1 MHTLEVYNKA
11 EEGFLGARSLQEL
24 MEVAE
29 WLNRHFEENLT
40 DRELI
45 RDDLGAI
52 FIRRRA
58 ELQPPETRQARIYL
72 RQWLARKIGT
82 PRELQVTVERETQ
95 KAYLIKGHALATPT
109 TRCRHCGRKLTH
121 PVSVLY
127 GIGPECGRHYHIPSN
142 PEDVE
147 AIKAMLEAIEYQG
160 WVPKSGV
167 EVLEIL

>member
-29 WLNRHFEENLT
+29 WLNRHFEENPT

-45 RDDLGAI
+45 RDDLGTI

-58 ELQPPETRQARIYL
+58 ELQPPETRQVRIYL

-167 EVLEIL
+167 EVFEIL

>member
-1 MHTLEVYNKA
+1 MNTLEVYNKA
-11 EEGFLGARSLQEL
+11 EKGFLEARSLQEL
-24 MEVAE
+24 MKVAE
-29 WLNRHFEENLT
+29 WLKVHFENNPA

-52 FIRRRA
+52 FLRRRA

-72 RQWLARKIGT
+72 RQWFARKIGT
-82 PRELQVTVERETQ
+82 PRELQVMVKRETQ
-95 KAYLIKGHALATPT
+95 KAYLVEGHALATPT
-109 TRCRHCGRKLTH
+109 TRCRHCGRQLTH

-127 GIGPECGRHYHIPSN
+127 GIGPECGKHYHIPNN

-167 EVLEIL
+167 EVFEIL